1 MTAWNTGVV
10 DVDGLRLH
18 YTRSGNSVRDKPP
31 VILAHGVTDDGP
43 CWTAIAQE
51 LSDDYDLIMT
61 DARGHGRSDA
71 PEEGYGSDKQADDLA
86 AVIRAL
92 GLTKPAVVGH
102 SMGAATTL
110 VMAGTY
116 PDLPGTI
123 VLEDPP
129 TWWLPADTGGDDQ
142 RRAGMLEWFTAIKRQ
157 TNAEL
162 LAGITQNQPNWSEV
176 EVATWVES
184 KQRFS
189 PNVLSLLQPG
199 ASSHIDWTGT
209 LGQITC
215 PATLIYS
222 DPERGGI
229 VTAEAAEALRA
240 IIPHLKIE
248 HIGEAGHNIRR
259 DQPEQFIKVVR
270 AALSTWTAGK
280 SA

>member
-1 MTAWNTGVV
+1 MTAWTSSVV

-18 YTRSGNSVRDKPP
+18 YTRTGGSVRDKPP

-71 PEEGYGSDKQADDLA
+71 PEEGYGSDQQADDLA

-110 VMAGTY
+110 VMSGTY

-129 TWWLPADTGGDDQ
+129 SWWLPADTGGDDQ

-162 LAGITQNQPNWSEV
+162 LAGIRQNQPNWSDV

-189 PNVLSLLQPG
+189 PNVLSLLRSG

-209 LGQITC
+209 LGRITC
-215 PATLIYS
+215 PAMLIYA

-270 AALSTWTAGK
+270 AALAEWA
-280 SA
+280 AARHA